1 MAKIGIFYGTTSGV
15 TEEIATALR
24 DKLGED
30 LCDLYS
36 MEEDFDE
43 FNDLLEYDYLL
54 LGCST
59 WGAGE
64 VQNDWR
70 EPLFEMEMEKP
81 DFSGKTIA
89 LFGPGDHVSHG
100 KHFVGALGI
109 MYDNFKA
116 LGATIVGAVP
126 TDDYSFEHSPAIRDG
141 EFVGLP
147 LDEVNESEKTEE
159 RLDRWI
165 ETLAAHFPIK
175 EPALAG
181 ASS

>member
-1 MAKIGIFYGTTSGV
+1 MAKIGIFYGSTSGV
-15 TEEIATALR
+15 TEEIATALQE
-24 DKLGED
+24 KLGED

-36 MEEDFDE
+36 MEDDFDE
-43 FNDLLEYDYLL
+43 YSELLEYDYLL

-70 EPLFEMEMEKP
+70 DPLFEMELDKP

-100 KHFVGALGI
+100 MHFVGALGV
-109 MYDNFKA
+109 MYDVFTK
-116 LGATIVGAVP
+116 LGATVVGAVP
-126 TDDYSFEHSPAIRDG
+126 TDDYTYQESTAIRDG
-141 EFVGLP
+141 LFVGLP
-147 LDEVNESEKTEE
+147 LDEINESEKTDE

-165 ETLAAHFPIK
+165 EILRPHFPI
-175 EPALAG
+175 EDRVLAG
-181 ASS
+181 ASA